1 MNPRRF
7 YIARSFN
14 NNDIKEFA
22 GVVKAL
28 PILWCRGGEYRVIPK
43 EVVQNTINVMNMY
56 TEFNGKRTH
65 PTPVILWSQ
74 GIPISNLAGR
84 ALVGE

>member
-1 MNPRRF
+1 MNPKRF
-7 YIARSFN
+7 YIARS
-14 NNDIKEFA
+14 NDSIKEFA

-28 PILWCRGGEYRVIPK
+28 PILWCRDGEYKVIPK

-56 TEFNGKRTH
+56 TEFDGKRTN
-65 PTPVILWSQ
+65 PVPVIMWSQ